1 MQFKLPQGTG
11 SVKHTRPYKTLTPNQ
26 KLVHDLVYDDVNG
39 PLFFAENCC
48 YVNRNGLEK
57 YQPFDYQR
65 EMIFNM
71 HSYKRLISLFS
82 RQNGKTITT
91 AIYLL
96 WFAMKYEH
104 KDILICAQS
113 KDASMENLS
122 KIKMAYEYCPDFVKK
137 GLISDNK
144 STLEFDN
151 GSRIAVRAANIKA
164 PRGLSPA
171 IVYVDE
177 FAFIGSQDSADK
189 ALQLQQ
195 EFYAALTPSLSATG
209 GKLFITFLFDSVFTL
224 CIRVLITYIVVK
236 TTNLSIY
243 YVYFISEI
251 LEVIKIVIGTI
262 LVKKGI
268 WIQSVSN

>member
-1 MQFKLPQGTG
+1 MKFKLPTGTG
-11 SVKHTRPYKTLTPNQ
+11 SIKQTRPYKSLTPNQ
-26 KLVHDLVYDDVNG
+26 KLVHDLVYDDING

-71 HSYKRLISLFS
+71 HHYKRLISLFS
-82 RQNGKTITT
+82 RQNGKTITS
-91 AIYLL
+91 ALYLL
-96 WFAMKYEH
+96 WFVMKYEH

-137 GLISDNK
+137 GLVSDNK

-189 ALQLQQ
+189 SLALQQ
-195 EFYAALTPSLSATG
+195 EFYAALTPALSATQ
-209 GKLFITFLFDSVFTL
+209 GKLFITSTPMSETDLFYRIWNGSQKKVDDKGL
-224 CIRVLITYIVVK
+224 DLEPQYI
-236 TTNLSIY
+236 LSINDEQY
-243 YVYFISEI
+243 KDFH
-251 LEVIKIVIGTI
+251 LDNLNTF
-262 LVKKGI
+262 
-268 WIQSVSN
+268 